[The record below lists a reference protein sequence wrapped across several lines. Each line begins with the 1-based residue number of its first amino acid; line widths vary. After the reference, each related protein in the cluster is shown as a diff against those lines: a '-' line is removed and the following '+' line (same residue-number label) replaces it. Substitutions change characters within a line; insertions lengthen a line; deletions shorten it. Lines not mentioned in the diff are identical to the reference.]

1 MRYRDNKK
9 IIILVGTLL
18 EVEIGPKATALGR
31 RKTFVVAKFDLSGGG
46 MKMATINARSVNLH
60 TLEPLRPVNDGYGR

>member
-9 IIILVGTLL
+9 IRILVGTLL

-31 RKTFVVAKFDLSGGG
+31 RKTFVVSRFDL
-46 MKMATINARSVNLH
+46 
-60 TLEPLRPVNDGYGR
+60 D